1 MRLAMHPSLD
11 YASAFSPGPYCE
23 RPDQGF
29 TFNCPGAASVMHVIP
44 KSKIYIPYQLNENG
58 FRGPFRSPPSE
69 NSDKPTRIVLVGGQS
84 QSFGAYLPDRDTF
97 AAVAARSACNQVE
110 ISLAA
115 FPGMTDAQSW
125 RIYSQSAEAVPKSTT
140 RHPSDLHQHQSDMAR
155 GTGPEQE
162 NSIWTVP
169 YVDVWLDPTGPLVD
183 HTSGPEVSLLSCSRT
198 ESRRYWTRYF
208 GESLRRLTETASGHS
223 SLFVTCRTRRPE
235 SEQISR
241 SLSFRVPD
249 RYILSMLIFLN
260 AACLT

>member
-1 MRLAMHPSLD
+1 MVRVSFACTVAVIAAAVAAEGIVRLAMHPSLD

-44 KSKIYIPYQLNENG
+44 KSRIYIPYQLNENG

-125 RIYSQSAEAVPKSTT
+125 RIYSQSAEAVPVHDTSSFRFTPTPIRHGARNWT
-140 RHPSDLHQHQSDMAR
+140 RAR
-155 GTGPEQE
+155 

-183 HTSGPEVSLLSCSRT
+183 HTSGPESACYLVRGQSR
-198 ESRRYWTRYF
+198 EDIGHGISAK
-208 GESLRRLTETASGHS
+208 ASA
-223 SLFVTCRTRRPE
+223 
-235 SEQISR
+235 
-241 SLSFRVPD
+241 D
-249 RYILSMLIFLN
+249 
-260 AACLT
+260 